1 MTALRMMILMLFVVA
16 AAGCPPTRTEPE
28 ETPPASTEAGYWLII
43 TETYEDG
50 GSYTSHGFAHVTGA
64 STSCAAVQRSY
75 EHQVEASLAFDA
87 ATDAL
92 VEEYDGYAWDDV
104 DFVRDYCALQRDQ
117 YVTVGEEPGLG
128 RAEAP
133 LPGVYKAEDIF
144 KNARKLRTAMGDESF
159 FIELNSGTQSADA
172 DEWGAP
178 VEGTYPIEQ
187 LVDDPPDV
195 GRGVD
200 TWAEGRRAIYHQE
213 IWTAYAA
220 GFDCDIEDAGD
231 TYFDENALDGVLDN
245 HQVTDGTLELTAI
258 GGDAWQLDLTDG
270 LLVDSSTWE
279 DAGELTLSERFD
291 RCEVTYENP
300 WGGPDDEPPPPGR

>member
-1 MTALRMMILMLFVVA
+1 MMILMLFVVA

-128 RAEAP
+128 RAGAT
-133 LPGVYKAEDIF
+133 LV
-144 KNARKLRTAMGDESF
+144 SF
-159 FIELNSGTQSADA
+159 SAHHPDA